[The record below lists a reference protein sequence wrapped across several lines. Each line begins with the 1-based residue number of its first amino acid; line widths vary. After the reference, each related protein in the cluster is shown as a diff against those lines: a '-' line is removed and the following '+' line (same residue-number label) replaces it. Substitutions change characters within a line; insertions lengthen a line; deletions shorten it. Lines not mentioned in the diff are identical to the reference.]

1 MIGRHPHHR
10 PKDRDRRFFEDRHAR
25 RTVQSRQ
32 SQNAPGFCERAGP
45 QTERL
50 ATNPIASL
58 SAPRF
63 AFIRLHPAH
72 GSRRLSAASSSVCK
86 GYLSSQTSSIA
97 IAVVNAVD
105 HGHEP
110 FDIKL
115 RAGRPTRTSAHL
127 AHICRHRSLGKSVTC
142 SRARRGKLASP
153 SQAPSNRSRGQ

>member
-1 MIGRHPHHR
+1 MIGRHPIIGPR
-10 PKDRDRRFFEDRHAR
+10 TRSLILRGSTCSPDCPKQA
-25 RTVQSRQ
+25 
-32 SQNAPGFCERAGP
+32 
-45 QTERL
+45 
-50 ATNPIASL
+50 IAEC
-58 SAPRF
+58 PRF
-63 AFIRLHPAH
+63 LREGRPADGKACDQPDRQPQCPEICLHPPPSLAAH

-127 AHICRHRSLGKSVTC
+127 AHICRHWSLGKSVTC
-142 SRARRGKLASP
+142 SRQKGEASQPLAGSFK
-153 SQAPSNRSRGQ
+153 SL

>member
-1 MIGRHPHHR
+1 MIGRPPIIGPR
-10 PKDRDRRFFEDRHAR
+10 TAIVDSSRIDMLAGLSKAGNRRMP
-25 RTVQSRQ
+25 
-32 SQNAPGFCERAGP
+32 PGFCERAGP

-63 AFIRLHPAH
+63 AVILLIPCGPWQPAPVGGTIFGMQRLFVEPDVFH
-72 GSRRLSAASSSVCK
+72 
-86 GYLSSQTSSIA
+86 A

-142 SRARRGKLASP
+142 
-153 SQAPSNRSRGQ
+153 

>member
-1 MIGRHPHHR
+1 MIGRHPIIDPR
-10 PKDRDRRFFEDRHAR
+10 TAISILLGSTYSGLSKAGNRRMP
-25 RTVQSRQ
+25 
-32 SQNAPGFCERAGP
+32 PGFCERAGP

-63 AFIRLHPAH
+63 AVILLIPCGPWQPAPVGGTIFGMQRLFVEPDVFH
-72 GSRRLSAASSSVCK
+72 
-86 GYLSSQTSSIA
+86 A

-110 FDIKL
+110 RGLLHTSPVFADT
-115 RAGRPTRTSAHL
+115 GRSANPL
-127 AHICRHRSLGKSVTC
+127 PA
-142 SRARRGKLASP
+142 RARSAKLASP